1 MSMLLV
7 LGGGCCGGEWRNGD
21 LVLEMS
27 GGEWMAVEVGVRA
40 GCVGRF
46 EVRRLVRLFGKGGA
60 MAMVMRLL
68 GGSFLR

>member
-1 MSMLLV
+1 MLLM

-21 LVLEMS
+21 LVLGMS
-27 GGEWMAVEVGVRA
+27 MRKWVAVGVGVRA

-46 EVRRLVRLFGKGGA
+46 EVRRLVRLFGEGWA
-60 MAMVMRLL
+60 VAVVMGLL